1 MRWRG
6 REQSENVRDNR
17 GAKGKKMA
25 AGGGA
30 GMLIVVVIALLFG
43 KDKAQQFAQI
53 QQRMGQN
60 NAQPQ
65 EGAGAGIDDDSAEF
79 IRVVLRDT
87 ETVWAEQFR
96 SKTNVEY
103 RKPVLNM
110 FSNQT
115 LSGCGQQSSAM
126 GPFYCPADEQIY
138 IDPTFFNQLELR
150 HNSEGDFARAFVI
163 AHEVAHHIQNVL
175 GWNRPLGAA
184 RSKGDKRLIN
194 QESVRLELQA
204 DYLAGVWAHH
214 IEKHARVLES
224 GDLQEAMNAAFQ
236 IGDDTLQRQ
245 ATGKVVPASFTHGS
259 GKQRQRWF
267 REGVHTGDFTKAV
280 RITGSSLG
288 GPRIAYRDL

>member
-17 GAKGKKMA
+17 GAKGPKMA
-25 AGGGA
+25 AGGGL
-30 GMLIVVVIALLFG
+30 GMLVVIVVALLFG
-43 KDKAQQFAQI
+43 KDKAAQFAQF
-53 QQRMGQN
+53 QQKVGQN

-65 EGAGAGIDDDSAEF
+65 EGAGIDDDSAEF

-87 ETVWAEQFR
+87 ETVWTRQFR
-96 SKTNVEY
+96 EKTNINYEQ
-103 RKPVLNM
+103 PVLNM
-110 FSNQT
+110 FSNGTQ
-115 LSGCGQQSSAM
+115 SACGNASSAM
-126 GPFYCPADEQIY
+126 GPFYCPRDKQIY
-138 IDPTFFNQLELR
+138 IDPTFFDQLELR

-163 AHEVAHHIQNVL
+163 AHEVAHHIQNVM
-175 GWNRPLGAA
+175 GWNDRLNAA
-184 RSKGDKRLIN
+184 RGTGDKRQIN

-214 IEKHARVLES
+214 IHKHDNVLES

-245 ATGKVVPASFTHGS
+245 ATGKVIPANFTHGT

-267 REGVHTGDFTKAV
+267 TQGVRTGNFVEAV
-280 RITGSSLG
+280 RITGDGRG
-288 GPRIAYRDL
+288 GARIPYGDL